1 MKIHPSHC
9 FPLLPDDELQYLAQ
23 DIKKNGLFKP
33 IIVDDEGQLV
43 DGRNRLL
50 ACEIAGVEPR
60 FEKMPAG
67 WDARDYMLSVNLIR
81 KSISK
86 SQKAMWLAMAVEM
99 YPDADIA
106 IPEAGAF
113 RERFKQ
119 ACGLPPTTLYPS
131 GRDGQTRSTGPC
143 GAMVAGLPASHRR
156 PDLRVT
162 SLRRPTDARA
172 DCAVGGGCAHRKCA
186 NVDIAVGRPQ
196 RATGH
201 SLSADSD
208 ILAEPDRWLCEDGGL
223 GDSFEKAFNRGV
235 AGSSRDGRRDGFHCV

>member
-81 KSISK
+81 KRSARARRRCGWPWPSRCTPMPISLFRK
-86 SQKAMWLAMAVEM
+86 QALSENDLNRPADCRRQPYIHLGGMDRHGAQDPAARWWLA
-99 YPDADIA
+99 
-106 IPEAGAF
+106 F
-113 RERFKQ
+113 
-119 ACGLPPTTLYPS
+119 L
-131 GRDGQTRSTGPC
+131 
-143 GAMVAGLPASHRR
+143 
-156 PDLRVT
+156 
-162 SLRRPTDARA
+162 
-172 DCAVGGGCAHRKCA
+172 
-186 NVDIAVGRPQ
+186 
-196 RATGH
+196 RATGGPTY
-201 SLSADSD
+201 
-208 ILAEPDRWLCEDGGL
+208 E
-223 GDSFEKAFNRGV
+223 
-235 AGSSRDGRRDGFHCV
+235 